1 MVGGLRATPDLIAP
15 TSLARSVAGSQY
27 SLNNNAINTS
37 SLLSGGNLSS
47 SGLNLHLLQQQ
58 LHQQLSTQTPINVT
72 ANHSVNPSQQ
82 ELHSASTHG
91 GNAGANISVTN
102 INGSSGGGGI
112 GATGNRL
119 VETSLVNQLSL
130 LPNVSATNVAGLG
143 SHSLQVNSVD
153 ADQLKSL
160 LPAYRQAPDYN
171 TAVQIKYGAVV
182 PVAESSSE
190 ALYENQRK
198 VSVDVRT
205 HALHLFPHSYKKLL
219 HLNILVGN
227 KKSQ

>member
-37 SLLSGGNLSS
+37 LLSGGNLSS

-58 LHQQLSTQTPINVT
+58 LHQQLSTQTPINVS

-82 ELHSASTHG
+82 ELHSTSSHG
-91 GNAGANISVTN
+91 GNPGANISVTN
-102 INGSSGGGGI
+102 INGPSAGGGI
-112 GATGNRL
+112 GIGALGNRL
-119 VETSLVNQLSL
+119 VDTSLVNQLSL

-143 SHSLQVNSVD
+143 SHPLQVNSVD

-205 HALHLFPHSYKKLL
+205 HAIHFHIVKK
-219 HLNILVGN
+219 NYCILIF
-227 KKSQ
+227 KRQ